1 MNNINSNTIDLTNFN
16 WGWMNNL
23 TETYHIMPDGSHKDM
38 GQYHK
43 DSITQEIFID
53 KCYEKF
59 FEVEEGDIVLDIGAS
74 VGPFTYS
81 ILNKKPKHVFCFEPS
96 ESEFKTLVGN
106 TLGYPVTQINKG
118 ISNVNSVV
126 MNDHLFGGED
136 QMESITF
143 LKFIDL
149 YGIDKIDF
157 LKTDCEGGEFDIFTL
172 ENLDW
177 IKKNVKKIV
186 GEWHIQLQG
195 HNNVE
200 KFRQFRD
207 VYLKEFPNH
216 QVYSVD
222 NVDIKW
228 DLWNEHF
235 LEYYAQIII
244 HIDNR

>member
-1 MNNINSNTIDLTNFN
+1 MTDLTNFN
-16 WGWMNNL
+16 WGWMEEPSL
-23 TETYHIMPDGSHKDM
+23 VYHIMSNGEHKHM
-38 GQYHK
+38 GEHHK
-43 DSITQEIFID
+43 DSIIKEIFID

-81 ILNKKPKHVFCFEPS
+81 ILHKKPKHVFCFEPS
-96 ESEFKTLVGN
+96 EREFKTLVKN
-106 TLGYPVTQINKG
+106 TLGFPVTHINKG
-118 ISNVNSVV
+118 ISNVNSIV

-143 LKFIDL
+143 SKFIDL
-149 YGIDKIDF
+149 YNIDKIDF
-157 LKTDCEGGEFDIFTL
+157 LKTDCEGGEFDIFNI

-177 IKKNVKKIV
+177 IKTNVKKIV
-186 GEWHIQLQG
+186 GEWHLKLQG
-195 HNNVE
+195 HDNIE

-207 VYLKEFPNH
+207 VYLTEFKNFQIH
-216 QVYSVD
+216 SLD
-222 NVDIKW
+222 NIDIKW

-235 LEYYAQIII
+235 LEHYDQIII

>member
-1 MNNINSNTIDLTNFN
+1 MIDLSNFN
-16 WGWMNNL
+16 WGWMGNPTN
-23 TETYHIMPDGSHKDM
+23 TYHIMSDGSHKDM
-38 GQYHK
+38 GEYHK
-43 DSITQEIFID
+43 DSIIQEIFVD
-53 KCYEKF
+53 KCYERV
-59 FEVEEGDIVLDIGAS
+59 FEVEENDIVLDIGSS

-96 ESEFKTLVGN
+96 ESEFKTLVKN
-106 TLGYPVTQINKG
+106 TIGYPVTQINKG

-143 LKFIDL
+143 SKFIDL

-195 HNNVE
+195 HNNIE

-216 QVYSVD
+216 QVYSID
-222 NVDIKW
+222 NFDIKW

-235 LEYYAQIII
+235 LEYYNQIII

>member
-1 MNNINSNTIDLTNFN
+1 MS
-16 WGWMNNL
+16 
-23 TETYHIMPDGSHKDM
+23 DGSYKDIGQFHKE
-38 GQYHK
+38 
-43 DSITQEIFID
+43 SITQEIFVD

-59 FEVEEGDIVLDIGAS
+59 FEVEEGDVVLDIGAS

-96 ESEFKTLVGN
+96 ESEFTTLVNN
-106 TLGYPVTQINKG
+106 TLGYPVTHINKG

-143 LKFIDL
+143 KKFIDL
-149 YGIDKIDF
+149 YGIEKIDF
-157 LKTDCEGGEFDIFTL
+157 LKTDCEGGEFHIFTD
-172 ENLDW
+172 ENFDW
-177 IKKNVKKIV
+177 IKSNVRKIV

-195 HNNVE
+195 HNYVE
-200 KFRQFRD
+200 EFREFRD
-207 VYLKEFPNH
+207 KYLSKFENF
-216 QVYSVD
+216 QIYSVD

-228 DLWNEHF
+228 DLWNDHF
-235 LEYYAQIII
+235 LEYYKQIII

>member
-1 MNNINSNTIDLTNFN
+1 
-16 WGWMNNL
+16 
-23 TETYHIMPDGSHKDM
+23 M

-53 KCYEKF
+53 KCYERF
-59 FEVEEGDIVLDIGAS
+59 FEVEENDVVLDIGAS

-96 ESEFKTLVGN
+96 ESEFKTLVSN

-143 LKFIDL
+143 SKFIDL

>member
-1 MNNINSNTIDLTNFN
+1 MIDLTNFN
-16 WGWMNNL
+16 WGWMGDNS
-23 TETYHIMPDGSHKDM
+23 ETYHVMSDGTHKQM
-38 GQYHK
+38 SEFHRE
-43 DSITQEIFID
+43 SITQEIFVD

-59 FEVEEGDIVLDIGAS
+59 FEVEVGDVVLDIGAS

-81 ILNKKPKHVFCFEPS
+81 ILHKKPKHVFCFEPS
-96 ESEFKTLVGN
+96 ESEFKTLVKN
-106 TLGYPVTQINKG
+106 TIGHPVTQINKG

-143 LKFIDL
+143 KKFIDL
-149 YGIDKIDF
+149 YGIEKIDF
-157 LKTDCEGGEFDIFTL
+157 LKTDCEGGEFHIFTD
-172 ENLDW
+172 ENFDW
-177 IKKNVKKIV
+177 IKSNVRKIV

-195 HNNVE
+195 HNYVE
-200 KFRQFRD
+200 EFREFRD
-207 VYLKEFPNH
+207 KYLSKFENF

-228 DLWNEHF
+228 DLWNDHF
-235 LEYYAQIII
+235 LEYYRQIII

>member
-1 MNNINSNTIDLTNFN
+1 MIDLTNFN
-16 WGWMNNL
+16 WGWMGNP
-23 TETYHIMPDGSHKDM
+23 TDTYHIMPDGSHKDM

-53 KCYEKF
+53 KCYERF
-59 FEVEEGDIVLDIGAS
+59 FEVEENDIVLDIGAS

-81 ILNKKPKHVFCFEPS
+81 ILNKNPKHVFCFEPS
-96 ESEFKTLVGN
+96 ESEFKTLVSN
-106 TLGYPVTQINKG
+106 TLGHPVTQINKG
-118 ISNVNSVV
+118 ISNINSIV

-143 LKFIDL
+143 SKFIDL

-172 ENLDW
+172 DNLDW

-195 HNNVE
+195 HDNIE

-207 VYLKEFPNH
+207 VYLNEFPNH

-235 LEYYAQIII
+235 LEYYRQIII

>member
-1 MNNINSNTIDLTNFN
+1 MIDLTNFN
-16 WGWMNNL
+16 WGWMEEPSL
-23 TETYHIMPDGSHKDM
+23 VYHIMSNGEHKHM
-38 GQYHK
+38 GEHHK
-43 DSITQEIFID
+43 DSIIKEIFID

-59 FEVEEGDIVLDIGAS
+59 FEVEEGDIVLDIGSS

-81 ILNKKPKHVFCFEPS
+81 ILHKKPKHVFCFEPS
-96 ESEFKTLVGN
+96 EREFKTLVKN
-106 TLGYPVTQINKG
+106 TLGFPVTHINKG
-118 ISNVNSVV
+118 ISNVNSIV

-143 LKFIDL
+143 SKFVDL
-149 YGIDKIDF
+149 YNIDKIDF
-157 LKTDCEGGEFDIFTL
+157 LKTDCEGGEFDIFNI

-177 IKKNVKKIV
+177 IKNNVKKIV
-186 GEWHIQLQG
+186 GEWHIKLQG
-195 HNNVE
+195 HNNIE

-207 VYLKEFPNH
+207 VYLTEFKNF
-216 QVYSVD
+216 QIYSID

-235 LEYYAQIII
+235 LEHYDQIII

>member
-1 MNNINSNTIDLTNFN
+1 MIDLTNFN
-16 WGWMNNL
+16 WGWMGNP
-23 TETYHIMPDGSHKDM
+23 TDTYHIMPDGSHKSM

-43 DSITQEIFID
+43 DSITQEIFVD
-53 KCYEKF
+53 KCYERF
-59 FEVEEGDIVLDIGAS
+59 FEVEENDIVLDIGAS

-81 ILNKKPKHVFCFEPS
+81 ILNKNPKHVFCFEPS
-96 ESEFKTLVGN
+96 ESEFKTLVSN
-106 TLGYPVTQINKG
+106 TLGHPVTQINKG
-118 ISNVNSVV
+118 ISNINSIV

-143 LKFIDL
+143 SKFIDL

-172 ENLDW
+172 DNLDW

-195 HNNVE
+195 HDNIE

-207 VYLKEFPNH
+207 VYLNEFPNH

-228 DLWNEHF
+228 DLWNERF
-235 LEYYAQIII
+235 LEYYRQIII

>member
-1 MNNINSNTIDLTNFN
+1 MSHINLTNFD
-16 WGWMNNL
+16 WGWMNNP
-23 TETYHIMPDGSHKDM
+23 TDTYHLMPDGTHKQM
-38 GQYHK
+38 GEYHK
-43 DSITQEIFID
+43 DSITQEIFVD

-59 FEVEEGDIVLDIGAS
+59 FEVGEGDIVLDIGAS

>member
-1 MNNINSNTIDLTNFN
+1 MIDLTNFN
-16 WGWMNNL
+16 WGWMGDNS
-23 TETYHIMPDGSHKDM
+23 ETYHVMSDGTHKQM
-38 GQYHK
+38 SEFHK
-43 DSITQEIFID
+43 ESITQEIFVD

-59 FEVEEGDIVLDIGAS
+59 FEVEVGDVVLDIGAS

-81 ILNKKPKHVFCFEPS
+81 ILHKKPKHVFCFEPS
-96 ESEFKTLVGN
+96 ESEFKTLVKN
-106 TLGYPVTQINKG
+106 TIGHPVTQINKG

-143 LKFIDL
+143 KKFIDL
-149 YGIDKIDF
+149 YGIEKIDF
-157 LKTDCEGGEFDIFTL
+157 LKTDCEGGEFHIFTD
-172 ENLDW
+172 ENFDW
-177 IKKNVKKIV
+177 IKSNVRKIV

-195 HNNVE
+195 HNYVE
-200 KFRQFRD
+200 EFREFRD
-207 VYLKEFPNH
+207 KYLSKFENF

-228 DLWNEHF
+228 DLWNDHF
-235 LEYYAQIII
+235 LEYYKQIII

>member
-1 MNNINSNTIDLTNFN
+1 MSHINLTNFD
-16 WGWMNNL
+16 WGWMNQP
-23 TETYHIMPDGSHKDM
+23 TDVYHITSDGKHIPM
-38 GQYHK
+38 GEYHQE
-43 DSITQEIFID
+43 SIIKEIFID

-81 ILNKKPKHVFCFEPS
+81 ILQKKPKHVFCFEPS
-96 ESEFKTLVGN
+96 ESEFKTLMKN
-106 TLGYPVTQINKG
+106 TIGSPVTQINKG

-126 MNDHLFGGED
+126 INDHLFGGED

-143 LKFIDL
+143 KKFIDL
-149 YGIDKIDF
+149 YNIEKIDF
-157 LKTDCEGGEFDIFTL
+157 LKTDCEGGEFHIFTD
-172 ENLDW
+172 ENFDW
-177 IKKNVKKIV
+177 VKSNVRKIV
-186 GEWHIQLQG
+186 GEWHIKLDG
-195 HNNVE
+195 HDNIE
-200 KFRQFRD
+200 KFREFRD
-207 VYLKEFPNH
+207 KYLSKFDNY

-235 LEYYAQIII
+235 LEYYNQVII

>member
-1 MNNINSNTIDLTNFN
+1 
-16 WGWMNNL
+16 
-23 TETYHIMPDGSHKDM
+23 MPDGSHKDM

>member
-1 MNNINSNTIDLTNFN
+1 MIDLTNFN
-16 WGWMNNL
+16 WGWMGNP
-23 TETYHIMPDGSHKDM
+23 TDTYHIMPDGSHKDM

-43 DSITQEIFID
+43 DSITQEIFVD
-53 KCYEKF
+53 KCYERF
-59 FEVEEGDIVLDIGAS
+59 FEVEENDIVLDIGAS

-81 ILNKKPKHVFCFEPS
+81 ILNKNPKHVFCFEPS
-96 ESEFKTLVGN
+96 ESEFKTLVSN
-106 TLGYPVTQINKG
+106 TLGHPVTQINKG
-118 ISNVNSVV
+118 ISNINSIV

-143 LKFIDL
+143 SKFIDL

-172 ENLDW
+172 DNLDW

-195 HNNVE
+195 HDNIE

-207 VYLKEFPNH
+207 VYLNEFPNH

-228 DLWNEHF
+228 DLWNERF
-235 LEYYAQIII
+235 LEYYRQIII

>member
-1 MNNINSNTIDLTNFN
+1 MDKINLKNFD
-16 WGWMNNL
+16 WGWMDEP
-23 TETYHIMPDGSHKDM
+23 TSVYHIMSDGSHKHM

-43 DSITQEIFID
+43 ESIIREIFID

-59 FEVEEGDIVLDIGAS
+59 FEVEQGDVVVDIGAS

-81 ILNKKPKHVFCFEPS
+81 ILHKSPRHVFCFEPS
-96 ESEFKTLVGN
+96 ESEFKSLVKN

-118 ISNVNSVV
+118 ISNVNSIV

-143 LKFIDL
+143 KKFIDL
-149 YGIDKIDF
+149 YGIEKIDF
-157 LKTDCEGGEFDIFTL
+157 MKIDCEGGEFDVFNS
-172 ENLDW
+172 ENLEW
-177 IKKNVKKIV
+177 IKNNVKKIV
-186 GEWHIQLQG
+186 GEWHIQLKG
-195 HNNVE
+195 HNNIE

-207 VYLKEFPNH
+207 TYLTKFKNY
-216 QVYSVD
+216 QIYSVD

-228 DLWNEHF
+228 DLWNDHF
-235 LEYYAQIII
+235 LEYYRQIII

>member
-1 MNNINSNTIDLTNFN
+1 MIDLSNFN
-16 WGWMNNL
+16 WGWMGNP
-23 TETYHIMPDGSHKDM
+23 TDTYHIMPDGSHKSM

-43 DSITQEIFID
+43 DSITQEIFVD
-53 KCYEKF
+53 KCYERF
-59 FEVEEGDIVLDIGAS
+59 FEVEENDIVLDIGAS

-81 ILNKKPKHVFCFEPS
+81 ILNKNPKHVFCFEPS
-96 ESEFKTLVGN
+96 ESEFKTLVSN
-106 TLGYPVTQINKG
+106 TLGHPVTQINKG
-118 ISNVNSVV
+118 ISNINSIV

-143 LKFIDL
+143 SKFIDL

-177 IKKNVKKIV
+177 IKRNVKKIV

-195 HNNVE
+195 HDNIE

-235 LEYYAQIII
+235 LEYYRQIII

>member
-1 MNNINSNTIDLTNFN
+1 MIDLTNFN
-16 WGWMNNL
+16 WGWMGNP
-23 TETYHIMPDGSHKDM
+23 TDTYHIMPDGSHKDM

-43 DSITQEIFID
+43 DSITQEIFVD
-53 KCYEKF
+53 KCYERF
-59 FEVEEGDIVLDIGAS
+59 FEVEENDIVLDIGAS

-81 ILNKKPKHVFCFEPS
+81 ILNKNPKHVFCFEPS
-96 ESEFKTLVGN
+96 ESEFKTLVSN
-106 TLGYPVTQINKG
+106 TLGHPVTQINKG
-118 ISNVNSVV
+118 ISNINSIV

-143 LKFIDL
+143 SKFIDL

-177 IKKNVKKIV
+177 IKRNVKKIV

-195 HNNVE
+195 HDNIE

-235 LEYYAQIII
+235 LEYYRQIII

>member
-1 MNNINSNTIDLTNFN
+1 MIDLTNFN
-16 WGWMNNL
+16 WGWMGNP
-23 TETYHIMPDGSHKDM
+23 TDTYHIMPDGSHKDM

-53 KCYEKF
+53 KCYERF
-59 FEVEEGDIVLDIGAS
+59 FEVEENDVVLDIGAS

-96 ESEFKTLVGN
+96 ESEFKTLVSN

-143 LKFIDL
+143 SKFIDL

-177 IKKNVKKIV
+177 IKNNVKKIV

-195 HNNVE
+195 HDNIE
-200 KFRQFRD
+200 KFREFRD

-235 LEYYAQIII
+235 LEYYRQIII

>member
-1 MNNINSNTIDLTNFN
+1 MVDLTNFN
-16 WGWMNNL
+16 WGWMGNP
-23 TETYHIMPDGSHKDM
+23 TDTYHIMPDGSHKDM

-53 KCYEKF
+53 KCYERF
-59 FEVEEGDIVLDIGAS
+59 FEVEENDVVLDIGAS

-96 ESEFKTLVGN
+96 ESEFKTLVSN

-143 LKFIDL
+143 SKFIDL

-177 IKKNVKKIV
+177 IKNNVKKIV

-195 HNNVE
+195 HDNIE
-200 KFRQFRD
+200 KFREFRD

-235 LEYYAQIII
+235 LEYYRQIII